1 MNKLYDIIISLF
13 KEYTTY
19 NEIAEKEKERI
30 KDIDKKII
38 DQIKENPEDTENIL
52 TDTIKNLFLD
62 KVTFL
67 DVYAKDAQLL
77 FYSLYILVEN
87 YQQLE
92 DVPIL
97 PKDIVKLCE
106 DFEHIVPKTV
116 MVAEKGKLEE
126 RKKGT
131 IENIKTSISS
141 SGAFDF
147 HLKQVEEQFK
157 NQTKE

>member
-38 DQIKENPEDTENIL
+38 EQVKENPEDSEFIL

-77 FYSLYILVEN
+77 FYSLYVLVEN

-97 PKDIVKLCE
+97 PKDIVKVCE
-106 DFEHIVPKTV
+106 DFEHIVPRTV

-141 SGAFDF
+141 SGTFEF
-147 HLKQVEEQFK
+147 HLNQVKEQLK
-157 NQTKE
+157 NQV

>member
-30 KDIDKKII
+30 KDIDKKIVE
-38 DQIKENPEDTENIL
+38 QVKENPEDSELIL

-106 DFEHIVPKTV
+106 DFEHIVPRTV
-116 MVAEKGKLEE
+116 MIAEKGKLEE

-131 IENIKTSISS
+131 IENIKNSMTNSIP
-141 SGAFDF
+141 FE
-147 HLKQVEEQFK
+147 LYMNKVKEQLK
-157 NQTKE
+157 NQAE

>member
-38 DQIKENPEDTENIL
+38 EQVKENPEDSEFIL

-77 FYSLYILVEN
+77 FYSLYVLVEN

-106 DFEHIVPKTV
+106 DFEHIVPRTV

-141 SGAFDF
+141 SGTFEF
-147 HLKQVEEQFK
+147 HLNQVKEQLK
-157 NQTKE
+157 NQV

>member
-1 MNKLYDIIISLF
+1 MNKMYDIIISLF

-38 DQIKENPEDTENIL
+38 EQVKENPEDSEFIL

-77 FYSLYILVEN
+77 FYSLYVLVEN

-106 DFEHIVPKTV
+106 DFEHIVPRTV

-141 SGAFDF
+141 SGTFEF
-147 HLKQVEEQFK
+147 HLNQVKEQLK
-157 NQTKE
+157 NQV

>member
-13 KEYTTY
+13 NEYTTY

-38 DQIKENPEDTENIL
+38 EELKNNPESADSIL
-52 TDTIKNLFLD
+52 TDNIKNLFLD

-77 FYSLYILVEN
+77 FYTLYVLVEN
-87 YQQLE
+87 YQLLE

-106 DFEHIVPKTV
+106 EFEHIVPRTV
-116 MVAEKGKLEE
+116 MIIDKGKLEE

-131 IENIKTSISS
+131 IEGIKTSISN
-141 SGAFDF
+141 SGTFDF
-147 HLKQVEEQFK
+147 HLKQVEEQLK
-157 NQTKE
+157 NQAE

>member
-13 KEYTTY
+13 KEYTSY

-30 KDIDKKII
+30 KDIDKKIVEQLKE
-38 DQIKENPEDTENIL
+38 DSDSVLGDSIKSL
-52 TDTIKNLFLD
+52 VLD

-67 DVYAKDAQLL
+67 DVYSKDAQLL
-77 FYSLYILVEN
+77 FYTLYVLVEN

-97 PKDIVKLCE
+97 PKDIIKVCE
-106 DFEHIVPKTV
+106 DFEQIVPRTV
-116 MVAEKGKLEE
+116 MVVDKGRLEE

-131 IENIKTSISS
+131 IENIKSSISN

-147 HLKQVEEQFK
+147 HISKIQEQFN
-157 NQTKE
+157 NQSKE

>member
-30 KDIDKKII
+30 KDIDKKIVE
-38 DQIKENPEDTENIL
+38 QVKANSEDSEFIL

-77 FYSLYILVEN
+77 FYSLYVLVEN

-106 DFEHIVPKTV
+106 DFEHIVPRTV
-116 MVAEKGKLEE
+116 MVAEKGRLEE

-141 SGAFDF
+141 SGAFEF
-147 HLKQVEEQFK
+147 HLDKVKEQFK
-157 NQTKE
+157 NQAE

>member
-13 KEYTTY
+13 KEYTSY

-30 KDIDKKII
+30 KGIDKKII
-38 DQIKENPEDTENIL
+38 EQLKENSESIL
-52 TDTIKNLFLD
+52 TDTIKDLVLD

-67 DVYAKDAQLL
+67 DVYSKDAQLL
-77 FYSLYILVEN
+77 FYTLYVLVEN
-87 YQQLE
+87 YQQLD

-97 PKDIVKLCE
+97 PKDIVKACE
-106 DFEHIVPKTV
+106 DFEHIVPRTV
-116 MVAEKGKLEE
+116 MVADKGKLEE

-131 IENIKTSISS
+131 IENIKNSISS

-147 HLKQVEEQFK
+147 HINKIQEQY
-157 NQTKE
+157 NSQIE